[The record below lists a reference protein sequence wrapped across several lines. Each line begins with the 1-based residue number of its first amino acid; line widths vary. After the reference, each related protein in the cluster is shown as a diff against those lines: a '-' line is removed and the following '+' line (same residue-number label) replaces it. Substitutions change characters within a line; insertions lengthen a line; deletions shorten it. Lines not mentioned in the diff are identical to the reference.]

1 MEANLAA
8 GSVYRKMLREMSE
21 EDIQMMNPLKLAY
34 IGDSAYELFIRSYVM
49 TGRISLK
56 ELHRAKVEYVNA
68 GAQAK
73 FLRRILSQ
81 LTEEE
86 AEIVRRARNTKMHS
100 LPKNASLKDYRMAT
114 ALEALV
120 GYWYLSDAEE
130 RMSELLRFGLEHMGE
145 EPMED
150 ES

>member
-1 MEANLAA
+1 MEKNIVG
-8 GSVYRKMLREMSE
+8 GSVYRQMLEEMSE

-34 IGDSAYELFIRSYVM
+34 IGDSVYELFIRSYVM
-49 TGRISLK
+49 TARIPLK
-56 ELHRAKVEYVNA
+56 ELHRVKVAYVNA
-68 GAQAK
+68 KAQAE
-73 FLRRILSQ
+73 FLRRIFSK

-86 AEIVRRARNTKMHS
+86 AELIRRARNTKMHT

-114 ALEALV
+114 AFEALV
-120 GYWYLSDAEE
+120 GYWYLSDREG
-130 RMSELLRFGLEHMGE
+130 RMLELLRFGLEHEGE